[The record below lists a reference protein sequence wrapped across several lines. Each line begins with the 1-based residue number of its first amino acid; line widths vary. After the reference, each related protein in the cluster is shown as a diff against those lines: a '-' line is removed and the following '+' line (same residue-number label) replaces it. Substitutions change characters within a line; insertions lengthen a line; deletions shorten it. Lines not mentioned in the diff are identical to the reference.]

1 MSKVPVVFIIDD
13 DLAFAES
20 LSKIVA
26 TMGFESHCFDSP
38 IEFSNQFDS
47 EVPGVLLLADRMSD
61 MSGLSV
67 LERLNSR
74 PLRPAVIFLT
84 AHPDIHSALQ
94 AMRHGAIDYLQKS
107 CSEAELYE
115 AIQRGFAHDAANRA
129 VYTQRRETALR
140 FAKLNQPEKEV
151 LEYVLKG
158 MVNKQ
163 IATLLGIS
171 RRTVEDRRA
180 RIVRKLGV
188 ESFAQLVAL
197 ATVAGFQQESAPASM
212 KAS

>member
-1 MSKVPVVFIIDD
+1 MSKVPVVFIVDD

-20 LSKIVA
+20 LCTVVA
-26 TMGFESHCFDSP
+26 TMGFESQSFDSP
-38 IEFSNQFDS
+38 IEFLSQFS
-47 EVPGVLLLADRMSD
+47 CANPGVILLAERLPK
-61 MSGLSV
+61 MSGLS
-67 LERLNSR
+67 LLDRLNSG
-74 PLRPAVIFLT
+74 PVRPAVIFLT
-84 AHPDIHSALQ
+84 GTPDIQVALQ
-94 AMRHGAIDYLQKS
+94 AMRQGAIDYLQKG

-129 VYTQRRETALR
+129 AYAQRQETAQR

-151 LEYVLKG
+151 LEHVLKG

-197 ATVAGFQQESAPASM
+197 ATVAGIQRESAPASM

>member
-1 MSKVPVVFIIDD
+1 MSKVPLVFIVDD
-13 DLAFAES
+13 DIAFAES
-20 LSKIVA
+20 LRKVVA
-26 TMGFESHCFDSP
+26 TMGFESQSFDSP
-38 IEFSNQFDS
+38 IEFLSHFS
-47 EVPGVLLLADRMSD
+47 CEKLGVILLAERLPN
-61 MSGLSV
+61 MSGLSL
-67 LERLNSR
+67 LERLNAG
-74 PLRPAVIFLT
+74 PVRPAVIFLT
-84 AHPDIHSALQ
+84 GHPDIHTALQ
-94 AMRHGAIDYLQKS
+94 AMRHGAIDYLQRS

-129 VYTQRRETALR
+129 AYTQRQETAQR

-151 LEYVLKG
+151 LAHVLNG

-163 IATLLGIS
+163 IATLMGIS

-197 ATVAGFQQESAPASM
+197 ATVAGIQRESAPASM

>member
-1 MSKVPVVFIIDD
+1 MSKVPVVLIIDD
-13 DLAFAES
+13 DIAFAES
-20 LSKIVA
+20 LSAIVA
-26 TMGFESHCFDSP
+26 TMGFESQCFDSP
-38 IEFSNQFDS
+38 LEFLDRFSFEN
-47 EVPGVLLLADRMSD
+47 PGVILVAERLPN
-61 MSGLSV
+61 MSGLSL
-67 LERLNSR
+67 LECLNSG

-84 AHPDIHSALQ
+84 GHPDIHSALQ

-107 CSEAELYE
+107 CGEAELYE
-115 AIQRGFAHDAANRA
+115 AIQRGLAQDAANRA
-129 VYTQRRETALR
+129 AYTQRRETAQR

-151 LEYVLKG
+151 LRHVLKG
-158 MVNKQ
+158 LVNKQ
-163 IATLLGIS
+163 IATLMGIS

-197 ATVAGFQQESAPASM
+197 ATVAGIQLESAPASM